1 MMVKRLLMMALG
13 CFVVLTAPGRTFPLD
28 LRAPSERTNG
38 LLKNVKYQR
47 VSLDGVLQEASLDA
61 GTADVGAVEVGD
73 TLSLTLFANVSIDL
87 VLKEKMPSPLG
98 GDAFIAEVSGYEG
111 IKTAVV
117 LRTADGLSIDIQD
130 YRNNKVYKVI
140 STPTGVEVQEI
151 EVAGCGVC
159 GCDVEEQF
167 APNDALGGAPNRVAA
182 NVEVPA
188 DTCVDILVA
197 FDVNAA
203 VWANTSGGGITNF
216 AQTAVQKM
224 NVALANTGLDSKFR
238 FRLVGVATLSVS
250 ASTVHDGLEAIKDN
264 RTGWYEVKTA
274 RDAVGADI
282 VTTLVD
288 TGSAYGINGVGTS
301 LHSGMS
307 PSSFAENA
315 YNVCAIRAV
324 AISNTMTH
332 EVGHNMGAGHSDVQV
347 SQPGPQLYPYSSG
360 YYFIANDEPYCTIMA
375 YNGENPSGE
384 FSTQVPFF
392 SSPSYTYEGTA
403 VGDSTHDNTSTLA
416 STYAAA
422 SAWRAQKVPTSYD
435 VNFTPASGTLI
446 DGSLSVTLSTGK
458 SGTSIRYTLDGS
470 TPTLSSPLYSGPI
483 TFTGTKTIKAISV
496 TDGKASMPYEA
507 SYYSR
512 SDIGYAMGL
521 TDLKW
526 SMSVPSTSTLGVQT
540 EETLDGVALGAS
552 VKAGDVC
559 TFSATIVGPATITW
573 RSKWDGDYFVRV
585 TCDGSEVFREVS
597 GGYMYDWSEE
607 TYSADIPS
615 GSHKVQ
621 FSLGASMSS
630 GYEFFSDISWYWFD
644 NFQLHCVQKPTF
656 TPATTDSAATAATFT
671 GEQMV
676 TLQAPTANCKIYYTL
691 DGSDPNGNGGML
703 YEGPFF
709 INDNTL
715 VKAVAV
721 QPGKGTSGIASG
733 LYMSHRAVHAGEWTL
748 WGEGAYEAAKS
759 GRAVA
764 ELYWDLKWCGWSQE
778 LEPVITGAPFTTWAA
793 ANGIYLLA
801 DSWGNI
807 QEGTGGRFWK
817 NGYYFETDL
826 YDELLNVSFP
836 TFLLVSGN
844 GTCLGAMLA
853 RNDNEHSVGGIYY
866 RDTPESLIASFAS
879 ILGLPA
885 PLAAPVASVTDASG
899 KTYPFSVT
907 LSNPNG
913 SGTIYYTLDGTAPTR
928 EKGTRYT
935 GAISIPAS
943 GTTLKAVVWPD
954 GAGAVSGVPLA
965 VTYQSLSDFIG
976 IDGVTW
982 QNDASRPWIV
992 TKTSSGIKFDGLKDK
1007 SLTSGS
1013 VLSTIKASVTGPGMV
1028 KFKYSV
1034 KTRGGSWF
1042 KFAVGEDMVVDSNY
1056 AYNKGITYR
1065 IDSAGPTE
1073 LSWTYEYGYLD
1084 EAENYSCDFKDF
1096 EWIPFAAP
1104 KSVSGLKASQGTYDY
1119 GTFLSWKA
1127 SSNAGSY
1134 AVYRADVNDSSTA
1147 KQIGTAENCQYWDTS
1162 ATPGWTYWYWVQAE
1176 NDYGLSGFSSGV
1188 SGRKKGASTTQS
1200 KVTFGKNGGTGGD
1213 NYVTATYGKAM
1224 PTPRTA
1230 PTKAG
1235 YVFDGYWTTTGSGGV
1250 CYYDG
1255 NMKSVRNWDK
1265 NGDVTLWAKWH
1276 TAAVVKV
1283 TLGKN
1288 GGTGGDSY
1296 VTCTEGKPM
1305 PTPRTAPTL
1314 SGWTFSGY
1322 WDTLSVDE
1330 KGNAKGKQYY
1340 DASMKSVRNFDKA
1353 TAITLWAKWTNK
1365 VTFGKNGGT
1374 GGDSYVTCTK
1384 GQPMPKRTMPTKAG
1398 YIFDGYWTSTGTGG
1412 VKYYNADGTSART
1425 WDKAGNV
1432 TLWAKWMKVVSV
1444 KVTLGKNGGTGG
1456 DNYVTA
1462 TTGKPMP
1469 TPRTAPKLSGWTFAG
1484 YWDTL
1489 ACDAKGN
1496 PLGKQYYDSNMK
1508 SVRNWDKTE
1517 PVTLWAKWT
1526 VRVTLGKNGGTGG
1539 DSVVTVIKGQS
1550 FPKRTMPT
1558 KSGYKFGGYFVS
1570 ASSKTGQCYNADGTG
1585 TSSMKWTTGGTPTI
1599 WALWTKAA
1607 GCVELPASPA
1617 APSASAAPAI
1627 AESAAI
1633 PAGLYSG
1640 VLADGT
1646 GAFWLVLDE
1655 TEEDA
1660 PRTAFLYIASED
1672 GSLTA
1677 ECKVQEAG
1685 GVLLLTTED
1694 GAVYAFDP
1702 KVGMHMVCCNCN

>member
-28 LRAPSERTNG
+28 LRAPAERTNA

-87 VLKEKMPSPLG
+87 VLKERMPSPLG
-98 GDAFIAEVSGYEG
+98 GDAFIAEVSGYDG

-130 YRNNKVYKVI
+130 YRNKKVYKVI
-140 STPTGVEVQEI
+140 STPMGVKVQEI
-151 EVAGCGVC
+151 EVAGCGIC

-167 APNDALGGAPNRVAA
+167 APNDALDGAPNKVAA

-197 FDVNAA
+197 FDLNAA
-203 VWANTSGGGITNF
+203 TWAKTNGGGVTNF

-224 NVALANTGLDSKFR
+224 NLALANTGLDSRFR
-238 FRLVGVATLSVS
+238 FRLVGVTTLSVS
-250 ASTVHDGLEAIKDN
+250 ASTVHDGLEAIMDN
-264 RTGWYEVKTA
+264 RAGWNAVKTV

-288 TGSAYGINGVGTS
+288 TGSAYGINGVGKS
-301 LHSGMS
+301 LSSGMS

-315 YNVCAIRAV
+315 YNVCAVRAV
-324 AISNTMTH
+324 AISHTMTH
-332 EVGHNMGAGHSDVQV
+332 ECGHNMGAGHSDVQV

-360 YYFIANDEPYCTIMA
+360 YYFIANDEPCCTIMA

-392 SSPSYTYEGTA
+392 SSPSYSYEGTV
-403 VGDSTHDNTSTLA
+403 VGDSTHDNTRTLA

-422 SAWRAQKVPTSYD
+422 AAWRAKKVPTSYD
-435 VNFTPASGTLI
+435 VNFTPASGSLI

-470 TPTLSSPLYSGPI
+470 TPTLSSPLYSSPI
-483 TFTGTKTIKAISV
+483 KITSTRTIKAISV
-496 TDGKASMPYEA
+496 TDGKASLPYEA
-507 SYYSR
+507 SYYSK

-540 EETLDGVALGAS
+540 EQTIDGVALAAS

-559 TFSATIVGPATITW
+559 TFSTTIVGPATITW
-573 RSKWDGDYFVRV
+573 RSKWNGDYFVRV
-585 TCDGSEVFREVS
+585 TSDGSEVFSEITS
-597 GGYMYDWSEE
+597 GYPYDWIEE
-607 TYSADIPS
+607 PQAADIPS

-621 FSLGASMSS
+621 FSLGASLNSD
-630 GYEFFSDISWYWFD
+630 YEFFYDISSYWFD
-644 NFQLHCVQKPTF
+644 DFHIHYVQKPTF

-676 TLQAPTANCKIYYTL
+676 TLKSPTADCKIYYTL

-709 INDNTL
+709 INENTL

-721 QPGKGTSGIASG
+721 QPGKGTSGVASG
-733 LYMSHRAVHAGEWTL
+733 LYMSHRAVRAGEWTL

-764 ELYWDLKWCGWSQE
+764 ELCWDLQWCGWSQE

-801 DSWGNI
+801 DSWGVI
-807 QEGTGGRFWK
+807 REGTGTRFWK

-826 YDELLNVSFP
+826 YDELLNVYFP
-836 TFLLVSGN
+836 TFMLVSSN
-844 GTCLGAMLA
+844 GTCLDAMLA
-853 RNDNEHSVGGIYY
+853 RNDDEHNVNGIYY

-879 ILGLPA
+879 ILGVPA
-885 PLAAPVASVTDASG
+885 PLAAPIASVTDASG

-935 GAISIPAS
+935 GAITIPSS
-943 GTTLKAVVWPD
+943 GTTLKAVVWPN
-954 GAGAVSGVPLA
+954 GTGAVSGVPLA
-965 VTYQSLSDFIG
+965 ITYQSLSNFIG
-976 IDGVTW
+976 MDGVTW
-982 QNDASRPWIV
+982 ENDASRPWIV
-992 TKTSSGIKFDGLKDK
+992 TKTASGIKFDGLKDK

-1013 VLSTIKASVTGPGMV
+1013 VLSTIKASVKGPGML

-1034 KTRGGSWF
+1034 KTRGGSRF
-1042 KFAVGEDMVVDSNY
+1042 KFAVGESQVVDSYY
-1056 AYNKGITYR
+1056 AYNKDITYR
-1065 IDSAGPTE
+1065 IASTGTTE
-1073 LSWTYEYGYLD
+1073 LLWTYQYGYLD
-1084 EAENYSCDFKDF
+1084 DADNYSCDFGDF

-1127 SSNAGSY
+1127 SSNVGSY
-1134 AVYRADVNDSSTA
+1134 AVYRADVNDSSSA
-1147 KQIGTAENCQYWDTS
+1147 KQIGTTEKCQYWDTS
-1162 ATPGWTYWYWVQAE
+1162 AIPGWTYWYWVKAV
-1176 NDYGLSGFSSGV
+1176 NDYGQSGFSSGV
-1188 SGRKKGASTTQS
+1188 SGRKKGEATMKS

-1213 NYVTATYGKAM
+1213 NYVTATYGQPM

-1235 YVFDGYWTTTGSGGV
+1235 YVFEGYWTTTGAGGV

-1255 NMKSVRNWDK
+1255 NMKSARNWDK
-1265 NGDVTLWAKWH
+1265 PGDVTLWAKWRK
-1276 TAAVVKV
+1276 AAVVKVTFGKNGGTGGDAFVTCTEGQPMPAPRTAPTLSGWTFAGYWDSVALDEKGNPKGKQYYDANMKSVRNWDKSSAATLWAKWTNKV

-1296 VTCTEGKPM
+1296 VTCTK
-1305 PTPRTAPTL
+1305 
-1314 SGWTFSGY
+1314 
-1322 WDTLSVDE
+1322 D
-1330 KGNAKGKQYY
+1330 
-1340 DASMKSVRNFDKA
+1340 
-1353 TAITLWAKWTNK
+1353 
-1365 VTFGKNGGT
+1365 
-1374 GGDSYVTCTK
+1374 
-1384 GQPMPKRTMPTKAG
+1384 QPMPKRTMPTKSG
-1398 YIFDGYWTSTGTGG
+1398 YAFMGYWTTTGAGG
-1412 VKYYNADGTSART
+1412 VKYYDMDGTSAHA
-1425 WDKAGNV
+1425 WDKSGSV
-1432 TLWAKWMKVVSV
+1432 TLWAKWVKPVAC
-1444 KVTLGKNGGTGG
+1444 KVTFGKNGGTGG

-1462 TTGKPMP
+1462 TTGKAMP
-1469 TPRTAPKLSGWTFAG
+1469 TPRTAPTRSGWTFAG

-1489 ACDAKGN
+1489 ACDANGN
-1496 PLGKQYYDSNMK
+1496 PTGKQYYDADMK
-1508 SVRNWDKTE
+1508 SVRAWDKTSA
-1517 PVTLWAKWT
+1517 VTLWAKWT
-1526 VRVTLGKNGGTGG
+1526 VKVKLGKNGGTGG
-1539 DSVVTVIKGQS
+1539 DDYVTVTYNQP
-1550 FPKRTMPT
+1550 FPKRKMPT
-1558 KSGYKFGGYFVS
+1558 RSGYKFSGYFVS

-1585 TSSMKWTTGGTPTI
+1585 TSSMKWTTGGSPTI
-1599 WALWTKAA
+1599 WALWTKT
-1607 GCVELPASPA
+1607 GSCVELPAVA
-1617 APSASAAPAI
+1617 APVAFVSIRTSAAPVA
-1627 AESAAI
+1627 AETDEIS
-1633 PAGLYSG
+1633 AGLYSG
-1640 VLADGT
+1640 VLADGSGAYDLIVDEGLET
-1646 GAFWLVLDE
+1646 GYVRIVLDSGE
-1655 TEEDA
+1655 S
-1660 PRTAFLYIASED
+1660 F
-1672 GSLTA
+1672 TA
-1677 ECKVQEAG
+1677 EVEVMLADG
-1685 GVLLLTTED
+1685 IIFVATED
-1694 GAVYAFDP
+1694 GEVYEL
-1702 KVGMHMVCCNCN
+1702 VR

>member
-1 MMVKRLLMMALG
+1 MAKRLLMMALG

-38 LLKNVKYQR
+38 LLKNVKCQR

-197 FDVNAA
+197 FDLNAA
-203 VWANTSGGGITNF
+203 TWAKTSGGGVTNF

-324 AISNTMTH
+324 AISHTMTH

-422 SAWRAQKVPTSYD
+422 SAWRAQKIPTSYD
-435 VNFTPASGTLI
+435 VNFSPAPGSLI

-470 TPTLSSPLYSGPI
+470 TPTLSSPLYSGAI
-483 TFTGTKTIKAISV
+483 TLTGTTTIKAISV
-496 TDGKASMPYEA
+496 TDGKASLPFEA
-507 SYYSR
+507 SYYSK

-526 SMSVPSTSTLGVQT
+526 SLSVPSTSTLGVQT
-540 EETLDGVALGAS
+540 EETLDGVALGATI
-552 VKAGDVC
+552 KAGDVC
-559 TFSATIVGPATITW
+559 TFSTTITGPASITW
-573 RSKWDGDYFVRV
+573 RRMWNGDYIVRV
-585 TCDGSEVFREVS
+585 TCDGNEVFSDNMV
-597 GGYMYDWSEE
+597 GYSTGWSAAPW
-607 TYSADIPS
+607 SADIPS

-621 FSLGASMSS
+621 FSLGARSDS
-630 GYEFFSDISWYWFD
+630 GYYFYYDTSSYWLD
-644 NFQLHCVQKPTF
+644 DFQVHYVQKPTF
-656 TPATTDSAATAATFT
+656 KPATTDDAATAAAFT

-676 TLQAPTANCKIYYTL
+676 TLQSPTANCKIYYTL
-691 DGSDPNGNGGML
+691 DGSDPNEDGAIL

-709 INDNTL
+709 IDANTQ
-715 VKAVAV
+715 VKAIAV
-721 QPGKGTSGIASG
+721 QPGKGTSAIASG
-733 LYMSHRAVHAGEWTL
+733 QYVSHRAVRAGEWTL

-764 ELYWDLKWCGWSQE
+764 ELEWSLNWCSWSKA
-778 LEPVITGAPFTTWAA
+778 LEPIITGDAFTTWAA
-793 ANGIYLLA
+793 ANDIYLLA
-801 DSWGNI
+801 LSWGDI
-807 QEGTGGRFWK
+807 EGTGSRFW
-817 NGYYFETDL
+817 NYGYYPGTAL
-826 YDELLNVSFP
+826 RDEFSGVAYP
-836 TFLLVSGN
+836 TFMLVSN
-844 GTCLGAMLA
+844 SGTFLDVMLA
-853 RNDNEHSVGGIYY
+853 RNDNEHNVNGIYY
-866 RDTPESLIASFAS
+866 RNTPESLIASFAS

-935 GAISIPAS
+935 GAITIPAS

-954 GAGAVSGVPLA
+954 GASAVSGVPLA
-965 VTYQSLSDFIG
+965 ITYQSLSDFIG

-1034 KTRGGSWF
+1034 KTRGGSRF

-1073 LSWTYEYGYLD
+1073 LSWTYQYGYID
-1084 EAENYSCDFKDF
+1084 EADNYSGAFGDF

-1104 KSVSGLKASQGTYDY
+1104 QSPSGLKASQGTYDY

-1127 SSNAGSY
+1127 PSNARSY

-1340 DASMKSVRNFDKA
+1340 DANMKSVRNWDKESA
-1353 TAITLWAKWTNK
+1353 ATLWAKWTN
-1365 VTFGKNGGT
+1365 
-1374 GGDSYVTCTK
+1374 
-1384 GQPMPKRTMPTKAG
+1384 
-1398 YIFDGYWTSTGTGG
+1398 
-1412 VKYYNADGTSART
+1412 
-1425 WDKAGNV
+1425 
-1432 TLWAKWMKVVSV
+1432 

-1456 DNYVTA
+1456 DDYVT
-1462 TTGKPMP
+1462 
-1469 TPRTAPKLSGWTFAG
+1469 
-1484 YWDTL
+1484 
-1489 ACDAKGN
+1489 
-1496 PLGKQYYDSNMK
+1496 
-1508 SVRNWDKTE
+1508 
-1517 PVTLWAKWT
+1517 VTY
-1526 VRVTLGKNGGTGG
+1526 N
-1539 DSVVTVIKGQS
+1539 QP
-1550 FPKRTMPT
+1550 FPKRTMP
-1558 KSGYKFGGYFVS
+1558 KSSGYAFGGYFVS
-1570 ASSKTGQCYNADGTG
+1570 ASSKTGQCYNSNGTG
-1585 TSSMKWTTGGTPTI
+1585 TASMKWTTGGSPTV
-1599 WALWTKAA
+1599 WALWTKTAS
-1607 GCVELPASPA
+1607 CVEFSASTGAEPASVMPA
-1617 APSASAAPAI
+1617 VADVAETAPA
-1627 AESAAI
+1627 
-1633 PAGLYSG
+1633 GMCSG
-1640 VLADGT
+1640 VLADGS
-1646 GAFWLVLDE
+1646 GSFWLVLDE
-1655 TEEDA
+1655 PLDDA
-1660 PRTAFLYIASED
+1660 ELTAFLCVLSVD
-1672 GSLTA
+1672 GTLTA
-1677 ECKVQEAG
+1677 ECTVCAAG
-1685 GVLLLTTED
+1685 DVIFLTTED
-1694 GAVYAFDP
+1694 GDMYVVDLAEGIA
-1702 KVGMHMVCCNCN
+1702 NQL

>member
-1 MMVKRLLMMALG
+1 MTVRKQLLLAAGCLMA
-13 CFVVLTAPGRTFPLD
+13 VTALGRTFPLD
-28 LRAPSERTNG
+28 LRAPTEKTNG
-38 LLKNVKYQR
+38 LLKNVKCQR

-197 FDVNAA
+197 FDANAA
-203 VWANTSGGGITNF
+203 AWAKANGGGVTNF

-224 NVALANTGLDSKFR
+224 NVALANTGLDSSFR

-250 ASTVHDGLEAIKDN
+250 ASTVHDGLEAIKDD

-324 AISNTMTH
+324 AISHTMTH

-422 SAWRAQKVPTSYD
+422 SAWRAQKIPTSYD
-435 VNFTPASGTLI
+435 VNFSPAPGSLI

-470 TPTLSSPLYSGPI
+470 TPTLSSPLYSGAI
-483 TFTGTKTIKAISV
+483 TLTGTTTIKAISV
-496 TDGKASMPYEA
+496 TDGKASLPFEA
-507 SYYSR
+507 SYYSK

-526 SMSVPSTSTLGVQT
+526 SLSVPSTSTLGVQT
-540 EETLDGVALGAS
+540 EETLDGVALGATI
-552 VKAGDVC
+552 KAGDVC
-559 TFSATIVGPATITW
+559 TFSTTITGPASITW
-573 RSKWDGDYFVRV
+573 RRMWNGDYIVRV
-585 TCDGSEVFREVS
+585 TCDGNEVFSDNMV
-597 GGYMYDWSEE
+597 GYSTGWSAAPW
-607 TYSADIPS
+607 SADIPS

-621 FSLGASMSS
+621 FSLGARSDS
-630 GYEFFSDISWYWFD
+630 GYYFYYDTSSYWLD
-644 NFQLHCVQKPTF
+644 DFQVHYVQKPTF
-656 TPATTDSAATAATFT
+656 KPATTDDAATAAAFT

-676 TLQAPTANCKIYYTL
+676 TLQSPTANCKIYYTL
-691 DGSDPNGNGGML
+691 DGSDPNEDGAIL

-709 INDNTL
+709 IDANTQ
-715 VKAVAV
+715 VKAIAV
-721 QPGKGTSGIASG
+721 QPGKGTSAIASG
-733 LYMSHRAVHAGEWTL
+733 QYVSHRAVRAGEWTL

-764 ELYWDLKWCGWSQE
+764 ELDWSLNWCSWSKA
-778 LEPVITGAPFTTWAA
+778 LEPIITGDAFTTWAA
-793 ANGIYLLA
+793 ANDIYLLA
-801 DSWGNI
+801 LSWGDL
-807 QEGTGGRFWK
+807 EGTGSRFW
-817 NGYYFETDL
+817 NYGYYPDTALREEFSGVA
-826 YDELLNVSFP
+826 YP
-836 TFLLVSGN
+836 TFMLVSGS
-844 GTCLGAMLA
+844 GTFLDVMLA
-853 RNDNEHSVGGIYY
+853 RNDGTHNVNGIYY

-879 ILGLPA
+879 ILGVAA

-954 GAGAVSGVPLA
+954 GASAVSGVPLA
-965 VTYQSLSDFIG
+965 ITYQSLSDFIG

-1034 KTRGGSWF
+1034 KTRGGSRF

-1073 LSWTYEYGYLD
+1073 LSWTYQYGYLD

-1104 KSVSGLKASQGTYDY
+1104 QSPSGLKASQGTYDY

-1134 AVYRADVNDSSTA
+1134 AVYRSESNASSGATL
-1147 KQIGTAENCQYWDTS
+1147 IGTAENCQYWDTS

-1188 SGRKKGASTTQS
+1188 SGRKKGPAY

-1213 NYVTATYGKAM
+1213 NYVTATYGAAM

-1230 PTKAG
+1230 PK
-1235 YVFDGYWTTTGSGGV
+1235 
-1250 CYYDG
+1250 
-1255 NMKSVRNWDK
+1255 
-1265 NGDVTLWAKWH
+1265 
-1276 TAAVVKV
+1276 
-1283 TLGKN
+1283 
-1288 GGTGGDSY
+1288 
-1296 VTCTEGKPM
+1296 
-1305 PTPRTAPTL
+1305 L
-1314 SGWTFSGY
+1314 SGWTFAGY
-1322 WDTLSVDE
+1322 WDTLALDE
-1330 KGNAKGKQYY
+1330 KGNPKGKQYY
-1340 DASMKSVRNFDKA
+1340 DANMKSVRNFDKA

-1384 GQPMPKRTMPTKAG
+1384 GQPMPKRTMPTKSG

-1585 TSSMKWTTGGTPTI
+1585 TSTMKWTTGGTPTV
-1599 WALWTKAA
+1599 WALWTKTA
-1607 GCVELPASPA
+1607 GCVELPPPVA
-1617 APSASAAPAI
+1617 ARLVATPGASAAPAI
-1627 AESAAI
+1627 AEPDEL

-1702 KVGMHMVCCNCN
+1702 KAGMHMVCCNCN